1 MKIVQISDTH
11 LTHRDGVTGE
21 NFRLLVEHV
30 NTVLRPDLVVHT
42 GDLVVVDPDD
52 AADRARAHELMAGFT
67 APVRVLPGNHD
78 VGDGATRPWK
88 GIPVTDARV
97 AAFERVWG
105 PDHWRHDLGGWTL
118 LGLDSELFGSGLD
131 REAAQWA
138 WLEDAVADLGTGRPT
153 LVFLHKPI
161 WAAATAPTDHQLD
174 IGDASRGR
182 LLDLL
187 GRVALR
193 GVGSGHLHR
202 YRRAVRGAALEVWAP
217 SAAFVAGSV
226 GGHLPDAL
234 EQLGVVVWE
243 LGEDSARVA
252 FRAPADLHEVDVL
265 DVPALH
271 EAVAAIDARALPVGA
286 S

>member
-21 NFRLLVEHV
+21 NFLRLVDHV

-42 GDLVVVDPDD
+42 GDLVIVDPDD

-78 VGDGATRPWK
+78 VGDGATPPWK
-88 GIPVTDARV
+88 AIPVTDGRI
-97 AAFERVWG
+97 AAFEQVWG

-138 WLEDAVADLGTGRPT
+138 WLEDAVADLGAERPT
-153 LVFLHKPI
+153 LVFLHKPV
-161 WAAATAPTDHQLD
+161 WAVATGRQLD

-182 LLDLL
+182 LLALL

-202 YRRAVRGAALEVWAP
+202 YRRTVRGAAQEVWAP
-217 SAAFVAGSV
+217 STAFVAGSA
-226 GGHLPDAL
+226 GDDLPEAL
-234 EQLGVVVWE
+234 EQLGVVEWE
-243 LGEDSARVA
+243 LGADSARVA
-252 FRAPADLHEVDVL
+252 FRAPADLHEMDVL
-265 DVPALH
+265 EVPALR
-271 EAVAAIDARALPVGA
+271 EAVAAIDARALPAGG
-286 S
+286 